1 MMLPVSEFAA
11 IGRGNMKFRVTSI
24 LLLLLVIASSAFA
37 INPELPSQGLEQRIG
52 FWKKVFAQYGAD
64 DVIIHDRIF
73 VNLIYGVTAKAT
85 QEAKIAEV
93 QSALREIQSNLGT
106 PNTLSPRA
114 THIFSAIVTEGLPLS
129 SSLIDDLIANIH
141 TQIGIKERFRDG
153 IIRSGRYVEK
163 FREIMR
169 DHDLPAELA
178 LLPLVESSFQNARSK
193 AGAVGVWQFMKSTGK
208 LYMKITSKVD
218 ERLDP
223 IRSSETAAHFLRD
236 NYRVLGAW
244 PLAITAY
251 NHGRGGMYQAQ
262 KLHGSDLLAIIDGYR
277 GPAFGYASMNFYSEF
292 LAAVEV
298 YENYPEYFGEL
309 ALDRPDSQ
317 PRKGQTMKASNQPA
331 KSSSTP
337 TNSPAVVTAIKYK
350 VRNGDTL
357 SSISQRFGT
366 PISELMDMNKLNN
379 RVIHARQV
387 LVVNLEV
394 RYPHRGR
401 GQKEISARRVTRL
414 SKNFPADYSNP

>member
-1 MMLPVSEFAA
+1 
-11 IGRGNMKFRVTSI
+11 MKFRVTSI
-24 LLLLLVIASSAFA
+24 LLLLLVVASPVFA
-37 INPELPSQGLEQRIG
+37 INPELPGQGLEQRVD

-64 DVIIHDRIF
+64 DVIIHDRIY
-73 VNLIYGVTAKAT
+73 VNLIYDVAAKAT
-85 QEAKIAEV
+85 QSAKITEI
-93 QSALREIQSNLGT
+93 QNALREIQSNRET
-106 PNTLSPRA
+106 PNNLSPPA
-114 THIFSAIVTEGLPLS
+114 AQLLAAIVAQGLPLS

-141 TQIGIKERFRDG
+141 LQIGIKERFRDG

-163 FREIMR
+163 FRAIMR
-169 DHDLPAELA
+169 DHDLPTELA

-236 NYRVLGAW
+236 NYKALGAW

-251 NHGRGGMYQAQ
+251 NHGRGGMLQAQ
-262 KLHGSDLLAIIDGYR
+262 KLYGADLPAIIGGYR
-277 GPAFGYASMNFYSEF
+277 GPVFGYASMNFYSEF

-298 YENYPEYFGEL
+298 YENYPTYFGEL
-309 ALDRPDSQ
+309 TLDRPNSL
-317 PRKGQTMKASNQPA
+317 PRKGPTRKASKPPA
-331 KSSSTP
+331 KPSSTP
-337 TNSPAVVTAIKYK
+337 TTSTANVNATKYK

-357 SSISQRFGT
+357 WSIAQRFGT
-366 PISELMDMNKLNN
+366 PIHDLMDQNKLNKP
-379 RVIHARQV
+379 VIHAGQV

-394 RYPHRGR
+394 PYHRHGS
-401 GQKEISARRVTRL
+401 GQNAISNQPVSRL
-414 SKNFPADYSNP
+414 